1 MNKRLKPW
9 HIILIVVAVL
19 AVALVGYTVKSYNGL
34 VTLKQEVTQKESDIQ
49 TTLQRR
55 ADLIPNLVNTVK
67 GYASHEESIMKEVS
81 DARAALVGANNT
93 GDQLAANEQ
102 MTSALNRLL
111 AIAENYPDLKANTN
125 FIQLQDELSGTEN
138 RITQARRA
146 YNDAVKTYNTKIQR
160 FPTSLIAGI
169 FHRKSSTDFLIILAP
184 LRKCRNCLEYQAFPA
199 FCVSED
205 TPHIMAYRSL
215 IWRSK
220 VVKP

>member
-67 GYASHEESIMKEVS
+67 GYASHEEAIMKEVS

-111 AIAENYPDLKANTN
+111 AVAENYPDLKANTN

-160 FPTSLIAGI
+160 FPTSLVAGI
-169 FHRKSSTDFLIILAP
+169 FNFEAFDYF
-184 LRKCRNCLEYQAFPA
+184 QANAGAQEGPSVNF
-199 FCVSED
+199 D
-205 TPHIMAYRSL
+205 
-215 IWRSK
+215 
-220 VVKP
+220 

>member
-55 ADLIPNLVNTVK
+55 ADLITNLVNTVK

-169 FHRKSSTDFLIILAP
+169 FNFEAFDYF
-184 LRKCRNCLEYQAFPA
+184 QANEGAQEVPSVNF
-199 FCVSED
+199 D
-205 TPHIMAYRSL
+205 
-215 IWRSK
+215 
-220 VVKP
+220 

>member
-67 GYASHEESIMKEVS
+67 GYASHEEAIMKEVS

-111 AIAENYPDLKANTN
+111 AVAENYPDLKANTN

-138 RITQARRA
+138 RITQAR
-146 YNDAVKTYNTKIQR
+146 
-160 FPTSLIAGI
+160 L
-169 FHRKSSTDFLIILAP
+169 
-184 LRKCRNCLEYQAFPA
+184 
-199 FCVSED
+199 
-205 TPHIMAYRSL
+205 
-215 IWRSK
+215 
-220 VVKP
+220 

>member
-9 HIILIVVAVL
+9 HIILIVVEVL

-169 FHRKSSTDFLIILAP
+169 FNFEAFDYF
-184 LRKCRNCLEYQAFPA
+184 QANEGAQEVPSVNF
-199 FCVSED
+199 D
-205 TPHIMAYRSL
+205 
-215 IWRSK
+215 
-220 VVKP
+220 

>member
-169 FHRKSSTDFLIILAP
+169 FNFEAFDYF
-184 LRKCRNCLEYQAFPA
+184 QANEGAQEVPSVNF
-199 FCVSED
+199 D
-205 TPHIMAYRSL
+205 
-215 IWRSK
+215 
-220 VVKP
+220 

>member
-111 AIAENYPDLKANTN
+111 AFAENYPDLKANTN

-169 FHRKSSTDFLIILAP
+169 FNFEAFDYF
-184 LRKCRNCLEYQAFPA
+184 QANEGAQEVPSVNF
-199 FCVSED
+199 D
-205 TPHIMAYRSL
+205 
-215 IWRSK
+215 
-220 VVKP
+220 

>member
-1 MNKRLKPW
+1 MNRRLKPW

-19 AVALVGYTVKSYNGL
+19 VVLLVGYTVSSYNGL
-34 VTLKQEVTQKESDIQ
+34 VTLRQGVAQKDSDIQ

-55 ADLIPNLVNTVK
+55 ADLIPNMVNTVK
-67 GYASHEESIMKEVS
+67 GYAAHEESIMKEVS
-81 DARAALVGANNT
+81 DARAALVGAKDT
-93 GDQLAANEQ
+93 GAQLAANDR

-125 FIQLQDELSGTEN
+125 FIQLQDELAGTEN

-169 FHRKSSTDFLIILAP
+169 FNFDAF
-184 LRKCRNCLEYQAFPA
+184 EYFQANENAQEVPSVNF
-199 FCVSED
+199 D
-205 TPHIMAYRSL
+205 
-215 IWRSK
+215 
-220 VVKP
+220 

>member
-111 AIAENYPDLKANTN
+111 AIAENYPNLKANTN

-169 FHRKSSTDFLIILAP
+169 FNFEAFDYF
-184 LRKCRNCLEYQAFPA
+184 QANEGAQEVPSVNF
-199 FCVSED
+199 D
-205 TPHIMAYRSL
+205 
-215 IWRSK
+215 
-220 VVKP
+220 

>member
-1 MNKRLKPW
+1 MNRRLKPW
-9 HIILIVVAVL
+9 HIVLIVVAVL
-19 AVALVGYTVKSYNGL
+19 VVLLVGYTVSSYNGL
-34 VTLKQEVTQKESDIQ
+34 VTLRQEVTQKDSDIQ
-49 TTLQRR
+49 ATLQRR

-81 DARAALVGANNT
+81 DARAALVGAKDT
-93 GDQLAANEQ
+93 GAQLAANDR

-125 FIQLQDELSGTEN
+125 FIQLQDELAGTEN

-169 FHRKSSTDFLIILAP
+169 FNFDAF
-184 LRKCRNCLEYQAFPA
+184 EYFQANENAQEVPSVNF
-199 FCVSED
+199 D
-205 TPHIMAYRSL
+205 
-215 IWRSK
+215 
-220 VVKP
+220 

>member
-160 FPTSLIAGI
+160 FPTSLIAGTI
-169 FHRKSSTDFLIILAP
+169 GML
-184 LRKCRNCLEYQAFPA
+184 
-199 FCVSED
+199 
-205 TPHIMAYRSL
+205 SL
-215 IWRSK
+215 IHI
-220 VVKP
+220 

>member
-146 YNDAVKTYNTKIQR
+146 YNDAVKTYTTKIQR

-169 FHRKSSTDFLIILAP
+169 FNFEAFDYF
-184 LRKCRNCLEYQAFPA
+184 QANEGAQEVPSVNF
-199 FCVSED
+199 D
-205 TPHIMAYRSL
+205 
-215 IWRSK
+215 
-220 VVKP
+220 

>member
-67 GYASHEESIMKEVS
+67 GYASHEEAIMKEVS

-111 AIAENYPDLKANTN
+111 AVAENYPDLKANTN

-160 FPTSLIAGI
+160 FPTSLVAGI
-169 FHRKSSTDFLIILAP
+169 FNFEAF
-184 LRKCRNCLEYQAFPA
+184 EYFQANAGAQEVPSVNF
-199 FCVSED
+199 D
-205 TPHIMAYRSL
+205 
-215 IWRSK
+215 
-220 VVKP
+220 

>member
-67 GYASHEESIMKEVS
+67 GYASHEEAIMKEVS

-111 AIAENYPDLKANTN
+111 AVAENYPDLKANTN

-146 YNDAVKTYNTKIQR
+146 YNDAVYTSTTKIQR
-160 FPTSLIAGI
+160 VPTSLVAGI
-169 FHRKSSTDFLIILAP
+169 FNFEAFDYF
-184 LRKCRNCLEYQAFPA
+184 QANAGAQEVPSVNF
-199 FCVSED
+199 D
-205 TPHIMAYRSL
+205 
-215 IWRSK
+215 
-220 VVKP
+220 

>member
-19 AVALVGYTVKSYNGL
+19 AVALIGYTVKSYNGL

-169 FHRKSSTDFLIILAP
+169 FNFEAFDYF
-184 LRKCRNCLEYQAFPA
+184 QANEGAQEVPSVNF
-199 FCVSED
+199 D
-205 TPHIMAYRSL
+205 
-215 IWRSK
+215 
-220 VVKP
+220 

>member
-146 YNDAVKTYNTKIQR
+146 YNAVSYT
-160 FPTSLIAGI
+160 
-169 FHRKSSTDFLIILAP
+169 H
-184 LRKCRNCLEYQAFPA
+184 LRAHE
-199 FCVSED
+199 
-205 TPHIMAYRSL
+205 T
-215 IWRSK
+215 
-220 VVKP
+220 